1 MTIPQVAV
9 SHLPALLHFFRK
21 LLFLEKKK
29 KPSNWWRENQ
39 AVFKLAFVIFPGHTQ
54 PTFWSFMT
62 SAPPDWES
70 ESWLA
75 RPWLPGPHGRLH
87 NPDPCLL
94 PLQVLGT
101 SSTKKD
107 RAPAQGLLPAFSQPC
122 HSGLGK
128 CFIHAAG
135 FCSASAAIHP
145 FPDSGL
151 DLQAPSPALLSRS
164 RHSALAA
171 VNLKSKRKKQA
182 GAGRCQ
188 SRVTLLDSPG
198 PESVTNIWE
207 SRAFFRRLWET

>member
-1 MTIPQVAV
+1 MDSLTWSQ
-9 SHLPALLHFFRK
+9 SLD
-21 LLFLEKKK
+21 
-29 KPSNWWRENQ
+29 W
-39 AVFKLAFVIFPGHTQ
+39 PG
-54 PTFWSFMT
+54 
-62 SAPPDWES
+62 
-70 ESWLA
+70 LGC
-75 RPWLPGPHGRLH
+75 PGPHGRLH

-122 HSGLGK
+122 HSCLGK

-145 FPDSGL
+145 FPDSGP
-151 DLQAPSPALLSRS
+151 DLQARSPALLSSS
-164 RHSALAA
+164 RRSALAA
-171 VNLKSKRKKQA
+171 VNLKSKRKKKA

-188 SRVTLLDSPG
+188 SRVTGSPG

-207 SRAFFRRLWET
+207 SCAFFRLLWET